1 MLQNK
6 SHGGKTSHE
15 EGNKTQWV
23 PKALGHAYAS
33 CEHLSTNAFFF
44 DVVVANVRASL
55 VVFRMC

>member
-15 EGNKTQWV
+15 EGNETQWV
-23 PKALGHAYAS
+23 PKALGHAYTS
-33 CEHLSTNAFFF
+33 CEHLSTNASFF
-44 DVVVANVRASL
+44 DVVANVGASL